1 MKRLYERSS
10 RRSEPGALDPEVRA
24 AIAAHAQEHLLG
36 NALGTARWC
45 CVTRSVRLRRPGPLA
60 RLTGSGDPDGE
71 HTTVA
76 LLLPTYLVVAV
87 AGKRRGVHVRSIW
100 LGDVV
105 LDALPPLV
113 PDTGISATGPW
124 SGMPEAASF
133 HLALGGDAAGKDF
146 LTALRDAV
154 TAAKSGG

>member
-10 RRSEPGALDPEVRA
+10 RRTEPGALDPQVRA

-36 NALGTARWC
+36 NVLGTARWC
-45 CVTRSVRLRRPGPLA
+45 CVTRSVRLKRPGPLA
-60 RLTGSGDPDGE
+60 RLTGTGDPDGE

-76 LLLPTYLVVAV
+76 LLPPTYLVVAV

-100 LGDVV
+100 LGDVSIH
-105 LDALPPLV
+105 APSPLV
-113 PDTGISATGPW
+113 PDTGVSATGLW

-133 HLALGGDAAGKDF
+133 HIALGDDADGKAF
-146 LTALRDAV
+146 LTALRNAV
-154 TAAKSGG
+154 TAAKSSG